1 VDENGKISG
10 VPVFCSSYV
19 AEGSVLFGSFKYAP
33 QGLFGEMSIII
44 DPYTL
49 ARKNSIDFV
58 LNADYAITTLR
69 EEAFAMLSKDPAAA
83 AAGTKG

>member
-1 VDENGKISG
+1 M
-10 VPVFCSSYV
+10 
-19 AEGSVLFGSFKYAP
+19 FGSFKYAP

-83 AAGTKG
+83 AGTKG

>member
-1 VDENGKISG
+1 MDNNVRNCI
-10 VPVFCSSYV
+10 CSSCSRILARQAV
-19 AEGSVLFGSFKYAP
+19 ARGVGY
-33 QGLFGEMSIII
+33 
-44 DPYTL
+44 PYTL

-83 AAGTKG
+83 AGSKG